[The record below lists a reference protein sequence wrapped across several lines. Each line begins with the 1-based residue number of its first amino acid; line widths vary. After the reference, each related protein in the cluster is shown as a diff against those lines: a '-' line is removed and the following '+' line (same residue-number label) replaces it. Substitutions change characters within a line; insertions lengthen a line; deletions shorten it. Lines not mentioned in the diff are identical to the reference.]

1 MAKKRK
7 PKLTEE
13 QAIASK
19 RLEAGRKALQGE
31 HDTLYRME
39 GNTPAQR
46 GQVDVVLAARTA
58 VAGLEAEYNKLF

>member
-13 QAIASK
+13 QMLASK
-19 RLEAGRKALQGE
+19 KLETCKKALQKE

-39 GNTPAQR
+39 GNTPDQR
-46 GQVDVVLAARTA
+46 RQVDSVLMARQA
-58 VAGLEAEYNKLF
+58 VAALELEYNKLF